1 MTDCLDQRFD
11 WSRPDL
17 VAVYD
22 ELPLWSAMFG
32 LVLLQDV
39 PLRPAT
45 ALLDVGCG
53 TGFPLLELAERLG
66 PSCTAVGLDPW
77 TQALRRASAKI
88 RLRGIHSATVV
99 EGDAAAMPFADR
111 RFDLI
116 VSNVGINNFPDPEA
130 AFAECRRVAK
140 PNATLALT
148 TNLRGHMRELYQ
160 AFEATLKE
168 LGKDERL
175 PRLMA
180 HIEHR
185 ATVAKTAA
193 LLAEAGFAVRK
204 VRQGTLPMRFLDGG
218 ALLRHSFIRIGFLD
232 GWRSIVGPAEEPA
245 LFRTLAAHLTH
256 LAQAQGELRLT
267 IPFAYVEAERTP

>member
-1 MTDCLDQRFD
+1 MTDCLAQRFD
-11 WSRPDL
+11 WSRPEL

-32 LVLLQDV
+32 LVLLEHV
-39 PLRPAT
+39 PLRPNT

-77 TQALRRASAKI
+77 TQALRRASEKI
-88 RLRGIHSATVV
+88 RLRGIRCASVV

-116 VSNVGINNFPDPEA
+116 VSNVGVNNFPSPQA
-130 AFAECRRVAK
+130 ALAECARVAR

-148 TNLRGHMRELYQ
+148 TNLRGHMQELYQ
-160 AFEATLKE
+160 VFEATLKE

-185 ATVAKTAA
+185 ATVEKTAA
-193 LLAEAGFAVRK
+193 LLAEAGFTVRK
-204 VRQGTLPMRFLDGG
+204 VRQGTFPMRFLDGG

-232 GWRSIVGPAEEPA
+232 GWRAVVEPDEEHVLFAA
-245 LFRTLAAHLTH
+245 LEANLNCLAR
-256 LAQAQGELRLT
+256 AQGELRLT